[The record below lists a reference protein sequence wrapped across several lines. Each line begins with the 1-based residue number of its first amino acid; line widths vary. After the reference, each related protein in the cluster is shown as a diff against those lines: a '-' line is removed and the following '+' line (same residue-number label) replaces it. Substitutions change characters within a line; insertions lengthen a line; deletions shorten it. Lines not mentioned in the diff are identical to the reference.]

1 MLRAHMALYAMPGPE
16 GLLFPNTEGNHM
28 HHGSLCKVFKRA
40 RKAIGR
46 PDLRFHD
53 LRHTGATMA
62 AQAGAT
68 MRELMDR
75 LGHSTPQAALI
86 YGHAAASRQ
95 TELADR
101 LSEMAARRKARVD
114 PPSEVL

>member
-1 MLRAHMALYAMPGPE
+1 
-16 GLLFPNTEGNHM
+16 M
-28 HHGSLCKVFKRA
+28 HHGSMYKVFKHA

-46 PDLRFHD
+46 QDLRFHD

-86 YGHAAASRQ
+86 YQHAAADRQ
-95 TELADR
+95 FELAAR
-101 LSEMAARRKARVD
+101 LSLMA
-114 PPSEVL
+114 EGEQ

>member
-1 MLRAHMALYAMPGPE
+1 
-16 GLLFPNTEGNHM
+16 M
-28 HHGSLCKVFKRA
+28 HHGSLYKVFKRA

-53 LRHTGATMA
+53 LRHTGASMA
-62 AQAGAT
+62 AQAGVT

-86 YGHAAASRQ
+86 YQHSAASRQ
-95 TELADR
+95 AEIANR
-101 LSEMAARRKARVD
+101 LSAMTLGAADTWPRTL
-114 PPSEVL
+114 P